1 MEEKQKSFSAKA
13 SSYAPAGAMEDK
25 TEDKE
30 KEKSSSDKAE
40 DKSEDKKEEKKTDLE
55 QCCKKRDEYL
65 AGWQRA
71 RADFLNYKKEE
82 VDRVGKLM
90 FFAQANVILGVL
102 PVLDNFRIAEKELP
116 DDSKKDVNI
125 QGLLK
130 AKQELLNFFKII
142 GVKEI
147 ETKNK
152 KFDPN
157 FSEAIEQVE
166 AKDKE
171 TGTIV
176 EEVQKGY
183 TLQEQ
188 VIRPAKVKT
197 AK

>member
-1 MEEKQKSFSAKA
+1 MEEK
-13 SSYAPAGAMEDK
+13 
-25 TEDKE
+25 KE
-30 KEKSSSDKAE
+30 DKAE
-40 DKSEDKKEEKKTDLE
+40 DKANDIE

-82 VDRVGKLM
+82 IDRVGKLM
-90 FFAQANVILGVL
+90 FFAQANVILGIL
-102 PVLDNFRIAEKELP
+102 PVLDSFETAEKKLS
-116 DDSKKDVNI
+116 DDVKKDANT

-142 GVKEI
+142 KVEEI
-147 ETKNK
+147 QTKNK

-157 FSEAIEQVE
+157 FAEAVEQVE

-176 EEVQKGY
+176 EELQKGY
-183 TLQEQ
+183 TLQGQ

-197 AK
+197 AI

>member
-1 MEEKQKSFSAKA
+1 MMMEEK
-13 SSYAPAGAMEDK
+13 
-25 TEDKE
+25 KE
-30 KEKSSSDKAE
+30 EKSSSDKPE
-40 DKSEDKKEEKKTDLE
+40 DKAEDKKEESSSASAEATEDKQKKADKGTELE

-90 FFAQANVILGVL
+90 FFAQANVILGIL
-102 PVLDNFRIAEKELP
+102 PVLDNFRIAEKELS

-142 GVKEI
+142 GVEEI
-147 ETKNK
+147 QTKDK

-157 FSEAIEQVE
+157 FSEAVEQVE
-166 AKDKE
+166 VKDKE
-171 TGTIV
+171 AGTIV
-176 EEVQKGY
+176 EELQKGY
-183 TLQEQ
+183 TLQGQ
-188 VIRPAKVKT
+188 VIRPAKVKVV
-197 AK
+197 K